1 MIEAGGHR
9 ATEGLVMSQTLGFTG
24 CMRAEPELS
33 LGRGESLAMRAIRKG
48 ILGAVGV
55 DIVMETWR
63 RERMSHLSKG
73 MGHWGITRK
82 EWEKG
87 MGLSRIVHKREGGV

>member
-1 MIEAGGHR
+1 MIESEGHR

-24 CMRAEPELS
+24 CMRAELELS
-33 LGRGESLAMRAIRKG
+33 LGRGGLSAMRANRKG
-48 ILGAVGV
+48 VLGAVGV

-63 RERMSHLSKG
+63 RERMSHPSKG

-87 MGLSRIVHKREGGV
+87 RYGIVLDCA